1 MKLYGAKVSQGY
13 IQYKDGKK
21 RHVRYPR
28 AEEYPYEANNQ
39 ERMRK
44 DE

>member
-21 RHVRYPR
+21 RHIRYPMSM
-28 AEEYPYEANNQ
+28 EYPREAK
-39 ERMRK
+39 EGVRK
-44 DE
+44 NG